1 MYVWVEPLNSIEDC
15 GNKEPRKKRARLL
28 VGLLPA
34 PPQKRGRHR
43 HRQVILECSQCS
55 TRGSHYSYCF
65 PQMLHDDAHHSI
77 GETTGVGA
85 QAPGSGSERTAAFCG
100 YLEAQRALGDGG
112 HAGLTSRGQVSEAEV
127 NTWML
132 HGYTVELLRRPSGHI
147 LTLSNERVAKRFCLA
162 TMQHFGE
169 AHQWTDAQHFSG

>member
-1 MYVWVEPLNSIEDC
+1 MC
-15 GNKEPRKKRARLL
+15 GSNPELDRGMWKPRTAQKTSPTSCRSLAGSTTEKECH
-28 VGLLPA
+28 PA
-34 PPQKRGRHR
+34 LAS
-43 HRQVILECSQCS
+43 ILECSQCS

-85 QAPGSGSERTAAFCG
+85 QAPGSGSERTAAFSG
-100 YLEAQRALGDGG
+100 FLEAQQALGDGG
-112 HAGLTSRGQVSEAEV
+112 HAGLTSLGQVSEAEI
-127 NTWML
+127 NTRML

-169 AHQWTDAQHFSG
+169 AHQWTDAQPFSG